1 MQKLDVKVTNN
12 MLRIYTDVSKVAK
25 TRGQEIDNIGYYKDF
40 EFKGSGLAITD
51 AYIVKLKDSEDVR
64 KGTSQEETKKSKI
77 RDEAEQRQKIM
88 YEIYDEDNNLVATV
102 NELGEIQFDEKF
114 IETLRE
120 INEDYFESL
129 NLDEAE
135 FELPEELERD
145 DVVLTKEE
153 LEEKQNEKRLE
164 EVSEKI
170 GSKDIESY
178 SEIDTDQTPA
188 FEKLTNKQEI
198 DANVRVTQT
207 ESLADLIPEIR
218 EKRIEKIGVVYSDY
232 SKGQNGRFSFVGIDK
247 DGQIHTI
254 DSLENIDGTT
264 TGQKVTS
271 INSVDG
277 STVEQEQVAGMVRL
291 GDRGT
296 VNGQEEY
303 LSVRQGDYGIIEVD
317 YVRADLSKPE
327 DERYISA
334 PIETKNIY
342 PTTREVRDFMD
353 RTKNPE
359 IDDELKRANP
369 EIERDGETEARN
381 IDDTASNDMVTP
393 DDIIVLEDGTE
404 TTLRIE
410 AEKAKVSPEEFT
422 RRYNE
427 MGGKTPDEK
436 IDTIHDEIEGEY
448 GAPTREYR

>member
-1 MQKLDVKVTNN
+1 MEKANVKVTNN
-12 MLRIYTDVSKVAK
+12 MLRIYTEVSKEIK
-25 TRGQEIDNIGYYKDF
+25 ERGQEVDNIGYYKDF
-40 EFKGSGLAITD
+40 EIKGSGLAITD
-51 AYIVKLKDSEDVR
+51 AYIVKLKDSKRARESSAEND
-64 KGTSQEETKKSKI
+64 KA

-88 YEIYDEDNNLVATV
+88 YEIYDEDSNLVATV
-102 NELGEIQFDEKF
+102 NELGEIQFDEEF
-114 IETLRE
+114 LENLRD
-120 INEDYFESL
+120 INEEYFNSL
-129 NLDEAE
+129 TLDEAE
-135 FELPEELERD
+135 FELPEELEKD
-145 DVVLTKEE
+145 DVVLTREE
-153 LEEKQNEKRLE
+153 LEEKQSEKRLE
-164 EVSEKI
+164 EVSKEI
-170 GSKDIESY
+170 GTDEIESY
-178 SEIDTDQTPA
+178 SEIDTDQTPT
-188 FEKLTNKQEI
+188 FEKLTNKQEL

-207 ESLADLIPEIR
+207 ETLADLIPEIK
-218 EKRIEKIGVVYSDY
+218 EKGIEKIGVVYSDH
-232 SKGQNGRFSFVGIDK
+232 SKGQSGRFSFIGIDK
-247 DGQIHTI
+247 DGNLQTI

-277 STVEQEQVAGMVRL
+277 STIEQEQVAGMVRL

-296 VNGQEEY
+296 TNGEEEY

-353 RTKNPE
+353 RSKNTE
-359 IDDELKRANP
+359 IDDELRRANP
-369 EIERDGETEARN
+369 ELERDGETEARN

-404 TTLRIE
+404 TTLRLE

-427 MGGKTPDEK
+427 EIGGNTPDEK
-436 IDTIHDEIEGEY
+436 IDELHEEIEEEF
-448 GAPTREYR
+448 GAPSRGR

>member
-1 MQKLDVKVTNN
+1 MQKLDVKVMNN

-25 TRGQEIDNIGYYKDF
+25 ARGQEIDNIGYYKDF
-40 EFKGSGLAITD
+40 EIKGSGLAIND
-51 AYIVKLKDSEDVR
+51 AYIVKLKDVNKAKENNYKDNQI
-64 KGTSQEETKKSKI
+64 K
-77 RDEAEQRQKIM
+77 DEAEQKQKIM
-88 YEIYDEDNNLVATV
+88 YEIYDEDSNLVATV

-135 FELPEELERD
+135 FELPEELEKD
-145 DVVLTKEE
+145 DVVLNKQE
-153 LEEKQNEKRLE
+153 LEEKQSEKRLE
-164 EVSEKI
+164 EVSKKLGTNE
-170 GSKDIESY
+170 IESY
-178 SEIDTDQTPA
+178 SEINTDQTPE
-188 FEKLTNKQEI
+188 FEKITNKQEL

-207 ESLADLIPEIR
+207 ETLADLIPEIR
-218 EKRIEKIGVVYSDY
+218 EKGIEKIGVVYSDH

-247 DGQIHTI
+247 DGKIQTI

-277 STVEQEQVAGMVRL
+277 SSVEQEQVAGMVRL
-291 GDRGT
+291 ENRGT
-296 VNGQEEY
+296 TNGEEEY

-353 RTKNPE
+353 RSKNPE

-404 TTLRIE
+404 TTLRQE
-410 AEKAKVSPEEFT
+410 ATKDKVSPEEFT

-427 MGGKTPDEK
+427 MGGKTPDKK
-436 IDTIHDEIEGEY
+436 IDYLHEEIEEEF
-448 GAPTREYR
+448 GAPTRGR